1 MRAKVD
7 RLAVVCENFF
17 KGHGGIIDGFDCHT
31 IEVYYRMTISEE
43 EYKNCKYRTD
53 EDEELVWLNLEEIQY
68 ADIKPCFIKERIR
81 EILENKETIHVVEE
95 RDRR

>member
-1 MRAKVD
+1 MSV
-7 RLAVVCENFF
+7 
-17 KGHGGIIDGFDCHT
+17 
-31 IEVYYRMTISEE
+31 SEE

-53 EDEELVWLNLEEIQY
+53 EDEELVWLNLEELEY
-68 ADIKPCFIKERIR
+68 ADIKPYFIKERIK